1 MKRNIFSLLPLAAGV
16 LVCFALLIPKA
27 TTAQYTWDNIPPTA
41 VCNDQLNIS
50 LSGNGEAIVFAET
63 FDEGSNDNKCLAGV
77 KVRRKDDPYAT
88 FGPYVVF
95 DCDDIGQLVKVE
107 LKAIDCAG
115 NYNICW
121 SYVLVEDKLP
131 PYISC
136 PYPTTVNCD
145 ETEDWGVVGMAS
157 ATDNC
162 GVASIDFQ
170 EIDNTGSCGTGTR
183 KRIWTATDHYGN
195 TASCMQTIHVID
207 DTPVHI
213 DFPPDYTT
221 YDCTT
226 TASLH
231 PDSLPAPFDRPEII
245 GADCEL
251 IATNYEDWVFTAAEP
266 ACIKVIR
273 EWKVIDWCTYDEYY
287 GDQGLWEDRQIL
299 KIIDTLPPT
308 FTCPDDVVVSTN
320 YGECAATFSL
330 PEPTDIEDCLAD
342 VEVKIQTELGE
353 GPTYESIPIG
363 EYTAKY
369 ILKDGCNNV
378 STCEIDVS
386 VVDAS
391 PPSPVCLNGV
401 SLSLMVNGMAEL
413 WASDLEVSS
422 YDFCTPYED
431 LEFRIGFAPDS
442 AQTEPP
448 LDSVLNFTC
457 ENLGTNVVAL
467 WVGDNAGN
475 WDYCLTYAIV
485 QDNQE
490 VCGSTSP
497 NAEMA
502 MLAGRVHDEYGYG
515 IFDTEVRMDSS
526 SNWQMTNNDG
536 QYWFYDMPMYDNYTL
551 RPKRSGDLL
560 EGVDQDDVMALA
572 KHLSGVDTLDSPYQ
586 IIAADVDGSGYLDQ
600 DDLMALQFMVMGLET
615 ENMLAHNWRFVPA
628 DFEFPIQSPLAVNY
642 PQYIT
647 VSGLLS
653 DHDTLNFI
661 GIKLGD
667 LDVDAMENSN
677 AAMAGENIENRGMSS
692 TAYLQLE
699 DRRLQA
705 GQTVEVPVYADP
717 TLGLQSVSLQLR
729 HEGLRLLEVEAYR
742 TAWIAADEPQATQLN
757 LGWAG
762 AQALRTEEPLF
773 YLHFVAE
780 QDGFLSDMLR
790 LQGKSELGLQN
801 GNQTQYAAAELSFQ
815 KAAGLH
821 DVQAFPNPFH
831 DQLMLR
837 FELATAQRVQLQVWN
852 TNGQL
857 VHQREMEGMAGF
869 NEWTVDGQQLGEAG
883 TYLFRLS
890 AKDLQYNGRVIR
902 VPAR

>member
-1 MKRNIFSLLPLAAGV
+1 MKRNFFSLLPLAAGV
-16 LVCFALLIPKA
+16 FIFLTLLTPKV
-27 TTAQYTWDNIPPTA
+27 TIAQYTWDNIPPTA
-41 VCNDQLNIS
+41 VCDDQLNVS
-50 LSGNGEAIVFAET
+50 LSGNGEAIVFAEA
-63 FDEGSNDNKCLAGV
+63 FDEGSNDNKCFAGV
-77 KVRRKDDPYAT
+77 KVRRKDEPYAD
-88 FGPYVVF
+88 FGPYVTF
-95 DCDDIGQLVKVE
+95 DCDDIGLWVEVE

-121 SYVLVEDKLP
+121 SNVMVEDKLS

-145 ETEDWGVVGMAS
+145 ETEDWGVVGMAT
-157 ATDNC
+157 AYDNC

-183 KRIWTATDHYGN
+183 KRIWTAVDYYGN
-195 TASCMQTIHVID
+195 SASCMQTIHVVD
-207 DTPVHI
+207 DTPVYI
-213 DFPPDYTT
+213 NFPPDYTT

-231 PDSLPAPFDRPEII
+231 PDSLPAPFGRPQVT

-266 ACIKVIR
+266 ACKKVIR
-273 EWKVIDWCTYDEYY
+273 EWKVIDWCAYDEYY
-287 GDQGLWEDRQIL
+287 GNQGLWEDRQIL

-330 PEPTDIEDCLAD
+330 PAPTNIDDCLSD

-378 STCEIDVS
+378 STCNIEVS

-413 WASDLEVSS
+413 WATDLEVSS
-422 YDFCTPYED
+422 YDFCTPYDE
-431 LEFRIGFAPDS
+431 LQFRIGFAPDS

-448 LDSVLNFTC
+448 LDSVLTFTC
-457 ENLGTNVVAL
+457 EQLGTNVVAL

-475 WDYCLTYAIV
+475 WDYCLTYAIL
-485 QDNQE
+485 QDNQQ
-490 VCGSTSP
+490 VCGTVSP

-502 MLAGRVHDEYGYG
+502 MLAGRVKDEYGYG
-515 IFDTEVRMDSS
+515 LFDTQVRLDSS
-526 SNWQMTNNDG
+526 SNWQMTNGEGD
-536 QYWFYDMPMYDNYTL
+536 YWFYDMPMYDDYTL

-572 KHLSGVDTLDSPYQ
+572 KHLAGVDTLDSPYK
-586 IIAADVDGSGYLDQ
+586 IIAADVDGSGFLDQ
-600 DDLMALQFMVMGLET
+600 NDLMTLQFMVMGLET
-615 ENMLAHNWRFVPA
+615 EGMQAINWQFVPA
-628 DFEFPIQSPLAVNY
+628 DFVFPIQSPLAVNY
-642 PQYIT
+642 PQHIT
-647 VSGLLS
+647 VSGLLA
-653 DHDTLNFI
+653 DQDTLDFI

-667 LDVDAMENSN
+667 LDVDAMEGSN
-677 AAMAGENIENRGMSS
+677 AAYAGGDVENRSAATTAFLALDDRRVQAGE
-692 TAYLQLE
+692 
-699 DRRLQA
+699 
-705 GQTVEVPVYADP
+705 TVVVPI
-717 TLGLQSVSLQLR
+717 
-729 HEGLRLLEVEAYR
+729 R
-742 TAWIAADEPQATQLN
+742 TAPDLAVQAASLHIAHGGLDLQRVEEHQAKWVAVDDQQASQLS
-757 LGWAG
+757 LGWASAELLPSG
-762 AQALRTEEPLF
+762 EPLF
-773 YLHFVAE
+773 YLHFTAA
-780 QDGFLSDMLR
+780 QHGYLSDMIS
-790 LQGKSELGLQN
+790 LQAESKLGLLN
-801 GNQTQYAAAELSFQ
+801 AGQTQYAPAALSFQ
-815 KAAGLH
+815 KLDGLQ

-837 FELATAQRVQLQVWN
+837 FELDEAQGVQLQLWN
-852 TNGQL
+852 TSGQL
-857 VHQREMEGMAGF
+857 VHQREMEGMPGF
-869 NEWTVDGQQLGEAG
+869 NEWTVDGSQLGQAG